1 MSSDRPA
8 PGASPRWI
16 RWPDG
21 RPRIGFGGDYT
32 PEQWPR
38 EVWKE
43 DVRLMQEAGVN
54 LVNVA
59 IFGWSL
65 IEPADGVYDFA
76 TFDEVLDLLHTA
88 GIAVDLATA
97 TASPP
102 AWLVT
107 AHPEILPVGRTGT
120 VLGFGGRQSWCPSSP
135 VYREHAVRL
144 TEKVAE
150 HYAGHPALAL
160 WHVSNELGCHNAL
173 CYCDVSAAAFRRW
186 LERRYGDI
194 DSLNEAWGTQ
204 FWSQRYTSFE
214 QIMPPRLAPS
224 FTNPTQQLDFAR
236 FSSAELQAQLVAE
249 RDVLRRIT
257 PDVPVT
263 TNFMVMNGIRDM
275 DYAAWAREVDLVSN
289 DHYLREGDPEPQIEL
304 AFSAD
309 LTRGLAGGR
318 PWMLMEQST
327 SAVNWGHVNRP
338 KAPGELRR
346 NSLAQV
352 ARGADAIS
360 YFQWRQSRAGAE
372 KYHSAMVPHAGADSR
387 VFREV
392 AGLGADLER
401 LEPLVGTTV
410 SSDVA
415 VLFDWDS
422 WWASELDSH
431 PSQDFRYREVA
442 LDWYSTLW
450 RRGIAVDVVPA
461 STPLDGYRL
470 VVVPALY
477 LVTDAVADSIDAY
490 VRRGGTVLVTYFSG
504 IVDEHDHVRT
514 GGYPGA
520 FRDLLG
526 IRVEEFAPLRAAE
539 TAGLSDGTEA
549 SRWSEDVVAVSAE
562 PVLTYTTGTYAA
574 QPAVTRRT
582 VESGVAWYTSTA
594 LGDGS
599 REAIVDRLV
608 ADAGVTPVASADRG
622 LELMRRTG
630 PQGSFLFA
638 VNHSGEPLTLEVTG
652 HSLLTDQ
659 PVGPRATVA
668 PGDVLVI
675 RESA

>member
-1 MSSDRPA
+1 
-8 PGASPRWI
+8 
-16 RWPDG
+16 
-21 RPRIGFGGDYT
+21 
-32 PEQWPR
+32 
-38 EVWKE
+38 
-43 DVRLMQEAGVN
+43 MQEAGVN

-194 DSLNEAWGTQ
+194 DSLNESWGTQ

-236 FSSAELQAQLVAE
+236 FSSEELRAQLVAE

-257 PDVPVT
+257 PDIPVT

-490 VRRGGTVLVTYFSG
+490 VRGGGTVLVTYFSG

-668 PGDVLVI
+668 PGDVLVV